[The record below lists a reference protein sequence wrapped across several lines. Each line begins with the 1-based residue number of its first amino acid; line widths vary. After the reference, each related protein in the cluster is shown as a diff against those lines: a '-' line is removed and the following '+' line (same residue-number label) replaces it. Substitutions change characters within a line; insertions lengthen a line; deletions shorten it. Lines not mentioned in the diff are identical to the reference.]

1 MVRRL
6 FFLALIAAS
15 GIASASAYS
24 DFEADADGWLGV
36 NVAFPSLEVLG
47 TANPTWTGHSITVT
61 EQGSG
66 LFVLAAPSKF
76 LGNQSICLGGIV
88 TFQLSDTVADGVP
101 YPGLLLRGNGT
112 ILYYETPAP
121 GTTLTDFMVELTPT
135 GWKNGTGAQA
145 TQAEFNS
152 VFSNLDVFAINA
164 DWKTGGT
171 DSVELDNVMMLAPVP
186 EPMTVPVL
194 GIGAAWTATRR
205 RKKG

>member
-1 MVRRL
+1 MRR
-6 FFLALIAAS
+6 FFLLTLIAAS
-15 GIASASAYS
+15 GLASASAYS

-36 NVAFPSLEVLG
+36 NVAFPTLEVLG
-47 TANPTWTGHSITVT
+47 TVTPTWTGHSITVT

-88 TFQLSDTVADGVP
+88 SFQLSDTVADGVP
-101 YPGLLLRGNGT
+101 YPSLLLRGNGT

-121 GTTLTDFMVELTPT
+121 GTTLTDFMVELAPT

-186 EPMTVPVL
+186 EPMTFAIL
-194 GIGAAWTATRR
+194 GAGLVAIARR
-205 RKKG
+205 RQRK